1 MHLLRKW
8 YKTRCELG
16 GMRPINVEI
25 LLSHSTGISDSY
37 YRPTERELFDDYLRV
52 VDQLTI
58 NDVIKLRRE
67 NEQEIQQLRHSDEE
81 NQVRIAE
88 LEQN

>member
-8 YKTRCELG
+8 YKTRCELR

-37 YRPTERELFDDYLRV
+37 YRPTERELLDDYLRV

>member
-1 MHLLRKW
+1 LLRKW
-8 YKTRCELG
+8 YKTRCELR

-37 YRPTERELFDDYLRV
+37 YRPTERELLDDYLRV

>member
-1 MHLLRKW
+1 
-8 YKTRCELG
+8 
-16 GMRPINVEI
+16 MRPINVEI

>member
-1 MHLLRKW
+1 
-8 YKTRCELG
+8 
-16 GMRPINVEI
+16 MRPINVEI

-37 YRPTERELFDDYLRV
+37 YRPTERELLDDYLRV